1 MCASSSS
8 WEMASARISF
18 SVRLSNERINK
29 LQTGDAPRNRPDF
42 IAPPHRLQAPRS
54 ALSLNRKAGQA
65 SRLPG
70 SGVAPTWLI
79 PRMYLACTWLAP
91 PNLLPSTWLVPRMYL
106 ALSPFLHSAFCIRSG
121 VALNGSRGQQHH
133 QRPRSASQGPGLAGR
148 LPRSL
153 RPRRHIECRASGM
166 LGRGWP
172 VRVIR
177 NGPIPDASASAP
189 GPGVGAERAP

>member
-106 ALSPFLHSAFCIRSG
+106 ALSPFLHYSFRRGFERLARATASSATPQCIPRPWIGRPPSPKSSPK
-121 VALNGSRGQQHH
+121 APYRMSRQWN
-133 QRPRSASQGPGLAGR
+133 AGPGLASTGH
-148 LPRSL
+148 PQ
-153 RPRRHIECRASGM
+153 RAN
-166 LGRGWP
+166 P
-172 VRVIR
+172 
-177 NGPIPDASASAP
+177 
-189 GPGVGAERAP
+189 